1 VNCSQIGCEVNWL
14 FKVLQ
19 CVLEGNETGLTRQR
33 SVTSR
38 VTGVT
43 YHRSH
48 RKAAK

>member
-19 CVLEGNETGLTRQR
+19 CALEGDETSLTRQR

-38 VTGVT
+38 VTGVNY
-43 YHRSH
+43 YHSQ